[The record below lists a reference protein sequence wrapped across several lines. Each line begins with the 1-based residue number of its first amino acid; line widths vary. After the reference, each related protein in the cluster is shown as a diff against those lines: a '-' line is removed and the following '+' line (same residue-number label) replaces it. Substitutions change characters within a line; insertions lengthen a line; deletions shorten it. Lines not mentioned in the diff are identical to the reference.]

1 MPRLGGVEFTARM
14 RAHVRWQQLP
24 VVIMGARDN
33 ELRTLAQEAG
43 ANMLLIKPLSHETLL
58 QILSRLAATAPVSAY
73 N

>member
-1 MPRLGGVEFTARM
+1 
-14 RAHVRWQQLP
+14 
-24 VVIMGARDN
+24 MGARDN